1 MWYVLK
7 SNSGKTIE
15 FHNQL
20 QFFLCYFRSV
30 WKIESGRMNTRIP
43 LFYAG
48 LSLSV
53 LSFSKNLSVF
63 WKNPRHYCFHLYIY
77 TSCTR
82 SILGLTCT
90 LSKLVLFFFH
100 WQYNIFRK
108 ISDTMIKTVK
118 KALFLTIY
126 DELSTL
132 REIDDKNNSPNS
144 LKRVMQ
150 RSSNAVGYF
159 ERW

>member
-1 MWYVLK
+1 MIYVLK

-15 FHNQL
+15 FHKQL

-48 LSLSV
+48 LSLSF
-53 LSFSKNLSVF
+53 LSFSKNLSVSGKILGTIVF
-63 WKNPRHYCFHLYIY
+63 A
-77 TSCTR
+77 CTR

-90 LSKLVLFFFH
+90 LSKLVFFFFQ

-132 REIDDKNNSPNS
+132 REMIKIIHS
-144 LKRVMQ
+144 K
-150 RSSNAVGYF
+150 
-159 ERW
+159 E

>member
-1 MWYVLK
+1 
-7 SNSGKTIE
+7 
-15 FHNQL
+15 
-20 QFFLCYFRSV
+20 
-30 WKIESGRMNTRIP
+30 MNTRIP

-48 LSLSV
+48 LSLSF
-53 LSFSKNLSVF
+53 LSFSKNLSVSGKILGTIVF
-63 WKNPRHYCFHLYIY
+63 A
-77 TSCTR
+77 CTR

-90 LSKLVLFFFH
+90 LSKLVFFFFQ

-132 REIDDKNNSPNS
+132 REMIKIIHS
-144 LKRVMQ
+144 K
-150 RSSNAVGYF
+150 
-159 ERW
+159 E